1 MLARLRDPRIL
12 FLLLVTALSFLTY
25 FWKYWEPNAVYWDEN
40 YHIASAE
47 KYLNGVYFM
56 EQHPPLGKL
65 LIAAGEKILN
75 RNAVDNQFIGTDYA
89 TDFPP
94 EFSFA
99 GYRFFPALLAWLTA
113 PLLYLIFLGLTKRP
127 LASALLSF
135 LYVFDNAL
143 IVHLRGAMLES
154 TMLFFLA
161 ASILCFVM
169 LWHDEN
175 RGKIRT
181 HALWFG
187 VALACIF
194 TTKLLGLIAMLLV
207 PVILFRLWQKKHSL
221 LSFAVPFLCA
231 FALTYV
237 AVWQAHFALGRT
249 INPSLPDADQPGYY
263 RASAEY
269 KEILNAGETRSLL
282 NFPVMLRD
290 SLAFVPHYNRGTP
303 RLDLC
308 KPDEN
313 GSPFYFWPLGARAI
327 SYRWMTPNSDS
338 YSYLY
343 LQSNPVVWWSG
354 LLGILVSLGLAASWL
369 LGPAAIRFKNPGL
382 LATFVGLYACYMI
395 AISRIDRVMYLYHY
409 FIPLFF
415 SFIVLG
421 LLCLEI
427 DRIGNLHLTER
438 RKTIGLLAFA
448 FLIFAS
454 YEFYRPLTYY
464 EPINKAQFERR
475 AFFPL
480 WELTCVTCKK
490 ESGLVVPR

>member
-1 MLARLRDPRIL
+1 MTSRLRDPRIL
-12 FLLLVTALSFLTY
+12 FLIIVTALSFLTY

-40 YHIASAE
+40 YHVASAE

-75 RNAVDNQFIGTDYA
+75 RNAVDSVSIGTDYA
-89 TDFPP
+89 TNFPAG
-94 EFSFA
+94 FSFA
-99 GYRFFPALLAWLTA
+99 GFRFFPALLAWLTA
-113 PLLYLIFLGLTKRP
+113 PLLYLIFFRLTKRP

-135 LYVFDNAL
+135 LYIFDNAL
-143 IVHLRGAMLES
+143 IVHLRGAMLEG
-154 TMLFFLA
+154 TLLFFLA
-161 ASILCFVM
+161 AAILCFVA
-169 LWHDEN
+169 LWQDEE
-175 RGKIRT
+175 RGKMRT

-187 VALACIF
+187 VALGCVF
-194 TTKLLGLIAMLLV
+194 TTKLLGLIAILLV
-207 PVILFRLWQKKHSL
+207 PAILFRLWQKKHAIL
-221 LSFAVPFLCA
+221 PFVIPFACA

-237 AVWQAHFALGRT
+237 AVWQTHFALGRT
-249 INPSLPDADQPGYY
+249 VNPALPDAGYY
-263 RASAEY
+263 QASKEY
-269 KEILNAGETRSLL
+269 REVLAKGATRSLL
-282 NFPVMLRD
+282 HFPLMLRD
-290 SLAFVPHYNRGTP
+290 SLKFVPHYNRGTP

-308 KPDEN
+308 KPEEN

-327 SYRWMTPNSDS
+327 SYRWETPNGDA
-338 YSYLY
+338 YRYLY

-354 LLGILVSLGLAASWL
+354 LLGILVSLGLVCGSL
-369 LGPAAIRFKNPGL
+369 FGPASIRFKNPLL

-415 SFIVLG
+415 TFIVLG
-421 LLCLEI
+421 LLYMEI
-427 DRIGNLHLTER
+427 DRIGNFHLTER
-438 RKTIGLLAFA
+438 RKTLGLLTFA

-464 EPINKAQFERR
+464 EPISKAQFERR

-480 WELTCVTCKK
+480 WELTCVGCKK